1 MAAHECE
8 TPIEICNCCRETI
21 PQPPKREFGHFEAHT
36 RGIGGKLL
44 QQMGYEKGQGLGK
57 QAGKGLVNPIEVSV
71 RPKGLGLGMGSEGL
85 GADQCVLQGISPG
98 ECEK

>member
-1 MAAHECE
+1 
-8 TPIEICNCCRETI
+8 
-21 PQPPKREFGHFEAHT
+21 
-36 RGIGGKLL
+36 
-44 QQMGYEKGQGLGK
+44 MGYEKGQGLGK